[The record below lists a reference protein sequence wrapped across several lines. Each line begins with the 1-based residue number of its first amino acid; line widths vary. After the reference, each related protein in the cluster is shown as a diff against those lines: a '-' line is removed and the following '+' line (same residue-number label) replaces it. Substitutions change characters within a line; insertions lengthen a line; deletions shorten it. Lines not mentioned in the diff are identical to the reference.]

1 MAVMDYSL
9 VQRIIDG
16 TGQIL
21 DTTPGSPDSGSYVTE
36 AQLRD
41 WIKAGILFSGYYY
54 NGNFYSDSG
63 HTSPLAKVEGALY
76 VDKTNSNKALYVC
89 LSSTYQSLTE
99 EAQVQAIIDGLND
112 GTIVPL
118 KAKQDQNGNV
128 IDTTYET
135 KADASTLKSA
145 IENTT
150 IWDIDQQS
158 EVTFEGDGAGTW
170 EIMERQIP
178 TENND
183 GIFLCMDSSAPSS
196 SSSAGLK
203 GQFYMDANYLYLCI
217 ANNTWRRVALS
228 TF

>member
-1 MAVMDYSL
+1 MSD
-9 VQRIIDG
+9 
-16 TGQIL
+16 
-21 DTTPGSPDSGSYVTE
+21 YVT
-36 AQLRD
+36 
-41 WIKAGILFSGYYY
+41 
-54 NGNFYSDSG
+54 
-63 HTSPLAKVEGALY
+63 
-76 VDKTNSNKALYVC
+76 KTNLLSALGRFKENTDNLY
-89 LSSTYQSLTE
+89 
-99 EAQVQAIIDGLND
+99 G
-112 GTIVPL
+112 
-118 KAKQDQNGNV
+118 
-128 IDTTYET
+128 T
-135 KADASTLKSA
+135 KAEASDLKSA

-150 IWDIDQQS
+150 IWGIDQQS

>member
-1 MAVMDYSL
+1 MAFNKRTWL
-9 VQRIIDG
+9 GRQG
-16 TGQIL
+16 TGLNKFSIGGASPVTIVNQ
-21 DTTPGSPDSGSYVTE
+21 PDSVTQVGD
-36 AQLRD
+36 ALS
-41 WIKAGILFSGYYY
+41 AG
-54 NGNFYSDSG
+54 N
-63 HTSPLAKVEGALY
+63 
-76 VDKTNSNKALYVC
+76 
-89 LSSTYQSLTE
+89 
-99 EAQVQAIIDGLND
+99 LND
-112 GTIVPL
+112 LEDRIEDAFDDV
-118 KAKQDQNGNV
+118 
-128 IDTTYET
+128 DTELDT
-135 KADASTLKSA
+135 KADEQDVTNLNNA

>member
-135 KADASTLKSA
+135 KADANDLKNAIDDLEDTKADKDGYFATL
-145 IENTT
+145 
-150 IWDIDQQS
+150 
-158 EVTFEGDGAGTW
+158 GAGTADNL
-170 EIMERQIP
+170 
-178 TENND
+178 T
-183 GIFLCMDSSAPSS
+183 
-196 SSSAGLK
+196 
-203 GQFYMDANYLYLCI
+203 
-217 ANNTWRRVALS
+217 TALRTTDQS
-228 TF
+228 DRKSVV